1 MPKKVMVLLA
11 FLSLA
16 ACGGTSQTA
25 SNETPSAS
33 ASAAAQLS
41 PSATTAAVVD
51 PCQLVTQQE
60 ASQLAGT
67 TFGVGQEETSSGGGR
82 RCVYGAQT
90 ANVFTVALVI
100 APDAATAQAGWNEA
114 QTQAQSQL
122 LQEGVK
128 VTLDQT
134 TLPGADKTVTGTANE
149 TLNGQTISISAI
161 YVLKGKTF
169 FTFSDLV
176 LGKQAPSI
184 ALMEAQAQTSLTR
197 V

>member
-1 MPKKVMVLLA
+1 MPKKVMMLLA

-33 ASAAAQLS
+33 GSAPAKLS
-41 PSATTAAVVD
+41 PSAATERVID

-67 TFGVGQEETSSGGGR
+67 TFGVGKEETTSGGGR
-82 RCVYGAQT
+82 TCVYGAQT
-90 ANVFTVALVI
+90 VNVFTIALVI

-122 LQEGVK
+122 QQEGVNI
-128 VTLDQT
+128 TLDQT
-134 TLPGADKTVTGTANE
+134 TLPGADKTVTGRANE
-149 TLNGQTISISAI
+149 TLNGQAISISAI
-161 YVLKGKTF
+161 YVLKGNTF

-176 LGKQAPSI
+176 LGTGAPSI
-184 ALMEAQAQTSLTR
+184 AQMEAQAQTSLSR